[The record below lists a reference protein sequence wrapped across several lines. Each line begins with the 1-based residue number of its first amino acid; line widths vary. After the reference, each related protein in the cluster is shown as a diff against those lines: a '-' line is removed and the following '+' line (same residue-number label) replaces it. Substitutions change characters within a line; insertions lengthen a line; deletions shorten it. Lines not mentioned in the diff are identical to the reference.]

1 MCHKPIFTPIALGLT
16 LALCLSA
23 TADAAPLYLGTEEYE
38 TDDRAVM
45 SAIIEHCRGLQEEA
59 EAAGTTV
66 RQGEEEGAE
75 GTQGGEAGEGASF
88 AESRNITADRLAS
101 GEGTGETPDL
111 SAVTAQDCAA
121 AGIIY

>member
-16 LALCLSA
+16 LAFCLSA

-45 SAIIEHCRGLQEEA
+45 SAIIEHCRGLQGEG
-59 EAAGTTV
+59 EAAETTD
-66 RQGEEEGAE
+66 REDAEEGAE
-75 GTQGGEAGEGASF
+75 STGDGEAGEGEPFAASR
-88 AESRNITADRLAS
+88 SITADRLAS